1 MDNSKVSVNIINEVS
16 YFCKKSQWLS
26 FWGKNEKKLQKT
38 KILPDLAL
46 RPSNVFDAIWKSASS
61 GESSIDF
68 RRLEFVDEF
77 SDDRSTFPGDAD
89 DAVAELMSH
98 GRTIAWGTPAGFCG
112 S

>member
-1 MDNSKVSVNIINEVS
+1 MVEFFGAKI
-16 YFCKKSQWLS
+16 
-26 FWGKNEKKLQKT
+26 KNLQKT
-38 KILPDLAL
+38 KFLPDLAL

-98 GRTIAWGTPAGFCG
+98 GRTMAWGTPAGFCG